1 MRLEILNSGY
11 RPGTK
16 LLFAVIR
23 LFSGQPVPDAAKL
36 VFYRP
41 DFYGARAKKLTH
53 EAMRGPSAWSVGDR
67 ELMAAYVSKVNGSAF
82 CIGAH
87 TATASQAYQDAA
99 KVQAVLADLESAP
112 VEEPLRAT
120 LRMLGKLTAE
130 GSVSAGDMRE
140 VLSAGASAQQ
150 VEDALAV
157 CFAFNTTDRLADAF
171 GFEVLSPE
179 GFEAGAKYLLKR
191 GYR

>member
-1 MRLEILNSGY
+1 
-11 RPGTK
+11 
-16 LLFAVIR
+16 LLFALIR
-23 LFSGQPVPDAAKL
+23 MMSGHPVPDAAKL

-41 DFYGARAKKLTH
+41 DFYGARAKEFTH

-67 ELMAAYVSKVNGSAF
+67 ELMAAYVSKVNESAF
-82 CIGAH
+82 CVGAH
-87 TATASQAYQDAA
+87 TATATQAYQDGPRVA
-99 KVQAVLADLESAP
+99 AVLADLESAP

-130 GSVSAGDMRE
+130 GKLSTADMRE
-140 VLSAGASAQQ
+140 VLAAGVSPEQ

-157 CFAFNTTDRLADAF
+157 CAAFNTTDRLADAF

-179 GFEAGAKYLLKR
+179 AFAAGAKYLLKR